1 MPYGTSVFAST
12 GQRDSCVLWKGLVID
27 IVPKLLQGWAHKI
40 TPVIDSIAVVHLSG
54 QRNKREYNSEHDHDV
69 QLREHLRSGVDS
81 RRPTVQPSRGLLKA
95 DFLFLPRHLERR

>member
-1 MPYGTSVFAST
+1 MPYGTSVCAST
-12 GQRDSCVLWKGLVID
+12 GQRDSCVLRKRLVID

-69 QLREHLRSGVDS
+69 QLREFAGESAAW
-81 RRPTVQPSRGLLKA
+81 QPDHA
-95 DFLFLPRHLERR
+95 FAIFVP